1 MEDDRMRVGVGLAEE
16 IRQRLKNLSP
26 AERRVARILISG
38 PPTVG
43 LESSARLARRAGVS
57 GPTVS
62 RFVARLGYGS
72 YADFQRVLHDEL
84 NARVISPLEL
94 YKRHHDGESPDT
106 FLARSAEAFS
116 NAIRLTVENLNVTDF
131 NRATELLATER
142 HQLIVMGG
150 LYTHLLAACFVTA
163 LREIRP
169 QVRLVA
175 PTSSERAVAVA
186 DATRRDVAVVFDFRR
201 YESETLE
208 AAGALRRLGA
218 PVILFTDPW
227 LSPIATVADAVL
239 VAQVNVSSPFD
250 SLTPALAVVEM
261 LVASVSDRLG
271 DHGRGRFEKLAGLA
285 AHWVSFWPDPAE
297 Q

>member
-1 MEDDRMRVGVGLAEE
+1 MEHDGFRVGVGLTEQ
-16 IRQRLKNLSP
+16 IRQRLKDLSP
-26 AERRVARILISG
+26 AERRVARILVSG

-84 NARVISPLEL
+84 DARVISPLEL
-94 YKRHHDGESPDT
+94 YKQHRDDDPPDT
-106 FLARSAEAFS
+106 LLARSAGAYEK
-116 NAIRLTVENLNVTDF
+116 AIRVTVENLNVADF
-131 NRATELLATER
+131 NRATELLADER
-142 HQLIVMGG
+142 RHLIVIGG
-150 LYTHLLAACFVTA
+150 LYSHLLAACLATT
-163 LREIRP
+163 LRDIRP
-169 QVRLVA
+169 HVGLVA
-175 PTSSERAVAVA
+175 PMPSERAVAVA
-186 DATRRDVAVVFDFRR
+186 DATRKDVAVIFDFRR

-208 AAGALRRLGA
+208 VAGALRRLGA
-218 PVILFTDPW
+218 AVILLTDPW
-227 LSPIATVADAVL
+227 LSPIAAVADAVL

-261 LVASVSDRLG
+261 LMASVSDRLG
-271 DHGRGRFEKLAGLA
+271 DRGRGRFEKLTDLA
-285 AHWVSFWPDPAE
+285 AHWIRLWPDPAE